1 MGLATARA
9 LVQVGRTRPRA
20 GRRRDAERVEPR
32 LSRIFRL
39 AYEEE
44 EWVRLAQA
52 ALPLWRELER
62 ETGSELVA
70 VRGSLDVGGELE
82 RLAAALDACDVRFD
96 VLAAEDARR
105 RFGLELGTGPALHQP
120 GGGVVWAEAALAALS
135 SSARSHGVRLL
146 EGRRALSLDVGSE
159 GVRVETSAGLL
170 EAAAAVVTAGAWA
183 PALLAT
189 AGIRLPV
196 TVTRETV
203 VYFAHAA
210 AESPPALVD
219 WRPPDAS
226 AWGLRRDGLAAY
238 ALGAGGSSLKAA
250 LHQAGPIV
258 DPAQANQPGEPDTAV
273 VGCVAD
279 WVSRTFPRVERTPL
293 RAETCLYTST
303 ADDRFVLERHG
314 RLVVGSPC
322 SGHGFKFAPAI
333 GARLAALAAEGL
345 E

>member
-1 MGLATARA
+1 
-9 LVQVGRTRPRA
+9 
-20 GRRRDAERVEPR
+20 
-32 LSRIFRL
+32 
-39 AYEEE
+39 
-44 EWVRLAQA
+44 
-52 ALPLWRELER
+52 
-62 ETGSELVA
+62 
-70 VRGSLDVGGELE
+70 
-82 RLAAALDACDVRFD
+82 
-96 VLAAEDARR
+96 
-105 RFGLELGTGPALHQP
+105 
-120 GGGVVWAEAALAALS
+120 
-135 SSARSHGVRLL
+135 
-146 EGRRALSLDVGSE
+146 
-159 GVRVETSAGLL
+159 
-170 EAAAAVVTAGAWA
+170 VTAGAWA

-303 ADDRFVLERHG
+303 RLRTTASSSSDTGASSSALPAAATASSSRRLSARAWPRSPRKASSERCACDEDVAVLGITR
-314 RLVVGSPC
+314 
-322 SGHGFKFAPAI
+322 
-333 GARLAALAAEGL
+333 
-345 E
+345 